1 MRPLP
6 AALAALALACAGC
19 AASGQTARPVSPA
32 PRQAPASVTSTVGQ
46 GQAEQLGATYAQSL
60 GYQVKLLTAEQRE
73 GAWWLRYAVYQRP
86 GELKLRVDAE
96 SAVVTKVLDTVRD
109 AEPAP

>member
-1 MRPLP
+1 MRPS
-6 AALAALALACAGC
+6 LAVLALAVAGC
-19 AASGQTARPVSPA
+19 GAAGETARPVSPA
-32 PRQAPASVTSTVGQ
+32 PRQSPSSVTNTVGQ
-46 GQAEQLGATYAQSL
+46 NQAEQLGATYAQSL
-60 GYQVKLLTAEQRE
+60 SYQVKLLTAEERE

-96 SAVVTKVLDTVRD
+96 SAVVTQVMDTVRG